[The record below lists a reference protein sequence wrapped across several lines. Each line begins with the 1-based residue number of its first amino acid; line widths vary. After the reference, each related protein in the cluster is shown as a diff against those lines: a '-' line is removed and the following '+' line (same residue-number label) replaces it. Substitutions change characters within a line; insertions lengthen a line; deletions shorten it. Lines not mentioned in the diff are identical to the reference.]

1 MTRAGAR
8 HYALALAGALGL
20 STTPIT
26 VALSRAEP
34 APVAFFRFAYA
45 LPCLLALCLAR
56 AEGRRALRTPGWRVA
71 AALAGAFL
79 GIDLLLWHRAIA
91 LIGAGPATL
100 AANTQV
106 IWVALYGIAFLGERP
121 HALFWGALPAVG
133 CGLVLLV
140 GGGPGALPTGGA
152 GAGLAYGLG
161 AGLCYAGALVCLR
174 RSQRAAAVPP
184 EASLLVQIAVG
195 LGLVGVAGLVEGSL
209 PVALRPEQHLWLAAL
224 GVGGQFV
231 SWVLITA
238 GIRALRGHVGAL
250 LLLVQPVGALA
261 LGWVVLGQA
270 LTLERAAGALL
281 VVVGIAAAVLS
292 EPRADASAPA
302 AAG

>member
-1 MTRAGAR
+1 VNPPGAR
-8 HYALALAGALGL
+8 HYGLALAGALGL
-20 STTPIT
+20 STTPIL

-45 LPCLLALCLAR
+45 LPGLLALCLLR
-56 AEGRRALRTPGWRVA
+56 ADGRRALRTSGWRLA

-79 GIDLLLWHRAIA
+79 GVDLLLWHRSIA

-106 IWVALYGIAFLGERP
+106 IWVALFGIAFLRERP
-121 HALFWGALPAVG
+121 HALFWASLPAVAL
-133 CGLVLLV
+133 GLVLLV
-140 GGGPGALPTGGA
+140 GGTLALPA
-152 GAGLAYGLG
+152 GRAGLGLAFGLG

-174 RSQRAAAVPP
+174 RSQRAARVPP
-184 EASLLVQIAVG
+184 EASLLAQIGVG
-195 LGLVGVAGLVEGSL
+195 LAVVGAAGLAERSL
-209 PVALRPEQHLWLAAL
+209 PVSLTPEQHGWLALL
-224 GVGGQFV
+224 GVGAQVGA
-231 SWVLITA
+231 WLLITA
-238 GIRALRGHVGAL
+238 GIRALPGHVGAL
-250 LLLVQPVGALA
+250 LLLVQPVGALV
-261 LGWVVLGQA
+261 LGWWILGQA

-292 EPRADASAPA
+292 EPRASASAPG

>member
-1 MTRAGAR
+1 VTHAHAR
-8 HYALALAGALGL
+8 HYALTLAGALGL

-56 AEGRRALRTPGWRVA
+56 PDGRRALRTPGWRVA

-79 GIDLLLWHRAIA
+79 GIDLLLWHRSIA
-91 LIGAGPATL
+91 LIGAGAATL

-106 IWVALYGIAFLGERP
+106 IWVALFGIAFLGERP
-121 HALFWGALPAVG
+121 HALFWAALPAVG
-133 CGLVLLV
+133 LGLVLLV
-140 GGGPGALPTGGA
+140 GGGPGALPSEGA
-152 GAGLAYGLG
+152 SAGLGYGLG

-174 RSQRAAAVPP
+174 RSQRAAVVPP

-195 LGLVGVAGLVEGSL
+195 FACVGAAGLVEGSL
-209 PVALRPEQHLWLAAL
+209 PVALRPEQHFWLAAL
-224 GVGGQFV
+224 GVGGQV
-231 SWVLITA
+231 VAWVLITA

-250 LLLVQPVGALA
+250 LLLVQPVGALV
-261 LGWVVLGQA
+261 LGWLVLGQA
-270 LTLERAAGALL
+270 QTQGRATGALL
-281 VVVGIAAAVLS
+281 VVVGIAVAVLS
-292 EPRADASAPA
+292 EPRVRVSAPA
-302 AAG
+302 AG